1 MSGSKAIG
9 AKAMFLVLTV
19 LCDLN
24 KSLNVSLCFLAL
36 SCWLWKAPAEQAK
49 FYVDL
54 KEVMFAEHLVLLV
67 SISHALLSL
76 LSFLFFLPSFLPSIL
91 PSFLSYS
98 LSLSLLWLFSVS
110 AAFMISRYVHHCQE
124 VEPCQEPGGRIEWRW
139 KLWRVKDIVRL
150 GESVS
155 AWRHQTKTDGSWQTL
170 RTLERRRVYGERKKK
185 RSPLA
190 LSKYVKLN
198 EDANSNTPSYSPWR
212 ITVWSVFV
220 LSQSSWPFPLLSQ

>member
-91 PSFLSYS
+91 PSFLPLLLSFS
-98 LSLSLLWLFSVS
+98 LSAVTLLCERCFYDIKICSSLSGSWAVS
-110 AAFMISRYVHHCQE
+110 RAWRPYWMK
-124 VEPCQEPGGRIEWRW
+124 VEAVESERHSETGGECLCMKASDEDWW
-139 KLWRVKDIVRL
+139 KLTNIKDPREKEGV
-150 GESVS
+150 
-155 AWRHQTKTDGSWQTL
+155 W
-170 RTLERRRVYGERKKK
+170 RKKK
-185 RSPLA
+185 KEKPSRS
-190 LSKYVKLN
+190 K
-198 EDANSNTPSYSPWR
+198 
-212 ITVWSVFV
+212 
-220 LSQSSWPFPLLSQ
+220 